1 MIWIFFFLNR
11 FRLLSCRLSN
21 FPKSEKKISK
31 ARNQRW
37 EDPPNEKQK
46 SQWLSDFLFLLIFFL
61 STIRFKKKKDRRI
74 HCVCKAQRLQ
84 QSLLFL
90 FVFVRMRRYLTKKSR
105 NFTAH
110 QKRCHANNEHRCH
123 YMTLI
128 VGLRPLGHLSSQFHL
143 FVVGTLHFYFFITGL
158 FEFCS

>member
-1 MIWIFFFLNR
+1 MGRPSQWKTKVPMA
-11 FRLLSCRLSN
+11 FRLFVSSYLLS
-21 FPKSEKKISK
+21 FDD
-31 ARNQRW
+31 QVH
-37 EDPPNEKQK
+37 
-46 SQWLSDFLFLLIFFL
+46 
-61 STIRFKKKKDRRI
+61 KKKDRRI

-110 QKRCHANNEHRCH
+110 QKRCRANNEHRCH

-158 FEFCS
+158 FEFCSWEIRTDGTDAVPASPAATRAVFFFERKVFQPSR